1 MFGRRPAN
9 RCESVLDYRILI
21 SASAAREFDNLP
33 LAVQTRVRKTIDA
46 LAANPRPPGTMKI
59 RGGVDLFRIRIG
71 DYRVIFHVYDR
82 EKVVDIVHMRHRR
95 EAYQ

>member
-1 MFGRRPAN
+1 VP
-9 RCESVLDYRILI
+9 EYRILI
-21 SASAAREFDNLP
+21 GASAAREFDSLP
-33 LAVQTRVRKTIDA
+33 LAVQPRVRKAIDA

-59 RGGVDLFRIRIG
+59 RGGTDLFRIRIG
-71 DYRVIFHVYDR
+71 DYRVIFHVYDG